1 MSVCIA
7 HRVCTKHVALHNSY
21 FNLVYFCRLGCRGCS
36 PIALFRYSSP
46 IQRRV
51 GGMEMESFA
60 TVVPQDRLSSSRDID
75 MLKCVDNLLMS
86 GKLAGC

>member
-1 MSVCIA
+1 
-7 HRVCTKHVALHNSY
+7 
-21 FNLVYFCRLGCRGCS
+21 
-36 PIALFRYSSP
+36 
-46 IQRRV
+46 
-51 GGMEMESFA
+51 MEMESFA